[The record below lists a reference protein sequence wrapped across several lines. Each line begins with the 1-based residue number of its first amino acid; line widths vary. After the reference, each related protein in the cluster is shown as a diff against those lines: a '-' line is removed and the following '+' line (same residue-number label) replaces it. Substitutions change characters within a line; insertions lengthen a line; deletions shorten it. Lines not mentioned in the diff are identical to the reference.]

1 MDHHGP
7 PGSIGPPLSG
17 TLVWWDDGQCLRIM
31 AKSVVLTALPSPD
44 LPAIGRPRPPT
55 PPLCAR
61 RAAVALIGV
70 PARGSPGLRSP
81 VAPQIGWGGASLAQS
96 AAPGLALCAQR
107 LGRIRPGGGGIRHP
121 TRPPPRQRPNVV
133 YLGGDC
139 AWLPVCGGPLTRT
152 AHPEDG
158 PGGHFDR
165 NCCALRHCL
174 RPAWPTAGPHSM
186 LQTAPTTA
194 PCVGWMPRRL
204 GLCPA
209 CQTAAAHR

>member
-1 MDHHGP
+1 MNKNNKWLFIVYITESSHEGTFLGGDGRHGHGLVCVCWCGLARETGRFRGWIITARRAAP
-7 PGSIGPPLSG
+7 ASPLSG

-70 PARGSPGLRSP
+70 PARGPPGLRSP
-81 VAPQIGWGGASLAQS
+81 VAPQVGWGGASLAQS

-133 YLGGDC
+133 YLGGD
-139 AWLPVCGGPLTRT
+139 
-152 AHPEDG
+152 
-158 PGGHFDR
+158 
-165 NCCALRHCL
+165 
-174 RPAWPTAGPHSM
+174 
-186 LQTAPTTA
+186 
-194 PCVGWMPRRL
+194 
-204 GLCPA
+204 
-209 CQTAAAHR
+209 